1 MEEKDL
7 AFEKKIK
14 AQFEENVL
22 NLIHKYEEGNM
33 SSFEIGN
40 VQVDIK
46 TADKGYTISFGGYN
60 LCSIDENKNITY
72 NISELEGFKKK
83 AEELMESGMPDL
95 VEELGLPDIEYL
107 KYLEKEKEEKAA
119 QEREKG
125 KEEGA
130 EEEKDKSRE
139 EDDDEDK
146 DKDKEDDEEKPTYK
160 KRGLQELNLG
170 VLVLIN
176 PKLRECSKAYLDPN
190 TNSLVFKDK
199 FGKEHGP
206 EEYGFK
212 ELQTATGNF
221 ELTKMHEN
229 GEVTAHENPT
239 KVYAIQGSNY
249 GISTD
254 FGTHHREVNVI
265 VRDIEEGHE
274 NSYSIV
280 GGNLAK
286 FDSGDIS
293 KYQGQERI
301 GTREG
306 WAAGYRDDA
315 NEEAMEL
322 LEQLNSDDRNKFQ
335 EGFSNEVD
343 DNRRIND
350 TDDLKRVVA
359 KILEEEYNESPEDAM
374 EIATE
379 IVDEDRNYYDIK
391 AEREAAKDDKKF
403 EREPGGFGPWD
414 RDQDPRRG

>member
-1 MEEKDL
+1 
-7 AFEKKIK
+7 
-14 AQFEENVL
+14 
-22 NLIHKYEEGNM
+22 
-33 SSFEIGN
+33 
-40 VQVDIK
+40 
-46 TADKGYTISFGGYN
+46 
-60 LCSIDENKNITY
+60 
-72 NISELEGFKKK
+72 
-83 AEELMESGMPDL
+83 MPDL

-306 WAAGYRDDA
+306 RAAGYRDDA

-335 EGFSNEVD
+335 EGFTNEVD